1 MEKLGSEFIDDFEKE
16 ETGKLRLILLIFSV
30 ITSILVVTIVV
41 FLKLPDRISII
52 YMFLIG
58 IPGIFFGVNADKNL
72 RLRDKIYFFF
82 LEKRRIYQTDI
93 ENEKKGEDN

>member
-52 YMFLIG
+52 YMLLVG
-58 IPGIFFGVNADKNL
+58 LPGIFFGVDADKNL
-72 RLRDKIYFFF
+72 NLRDKIYFFF
-82 LEKRRIYQTDI
+82 LEKRRVYQTDI